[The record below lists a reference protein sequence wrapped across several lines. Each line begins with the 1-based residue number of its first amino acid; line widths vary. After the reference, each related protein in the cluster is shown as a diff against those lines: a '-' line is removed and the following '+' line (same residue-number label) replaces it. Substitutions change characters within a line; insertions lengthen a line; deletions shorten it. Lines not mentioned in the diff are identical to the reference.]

1 MFHLLNMIASGWTS
15 ICYSGWFF
23 TANRLKGESNHMLK
37 CTNLMSSARV
47 IMHGRPIQSLV
58 FRFHT
63 RHCPVSLSEAH
74 TEIHTVTCTH
84 KGTHRHT
91 RTQTETYVYTYTLT
105 HSLTTCIQKH
115 KQREY
120 VAQQVRTANSHQ
132 PSPSSGGSNNLPLF
146 QASSLI
152 THTHTHTHPDSFSIS
167 LSHVCEA
174 ILSCPAVRAHLK
186 ATSVRSLGD
195 GLSPR
200 YAPQHPL
207 TRWGLPRR

>member
-91 RTQTETYVYTYTLT
+91 RTHKHSPLT
-105 HSLTTCIQKH
+105 ALNSCYRSHALKTAPCSKDVKNGKSVARYPGRIWQKS
-115 KQREY
+115 KKI
-120 VAQQVRTANSHQ
+120 APFPPQVR
-132 PSPSSGGSNNLPLF
+132 PGGVLRFALESLPVF
-146 QASSLI
+146 G
-152 THTHTHTHPDSFSIS
+152 
-167 LSHVCEA
+167 ER
-174 ILSCPAVRAHLK
+174 PA
-186 ATSVRSLGD
+186 T
-195 GLSPR
+195 
-200 YAPQHPL
+200 
-207 TRWGLPRR
+207 